1 MPSFLSIADQCRRQ
15 ADWCERLGSP
25 LYSHLLS
32 RCADD
37 YEAGGDIRNLL
48 QSHEKDDEASVL
60 PLRFMRAVHQL
71 VLEGQLADL
80 AKFYP
85 SVGGIVE
92 LNGAW
97 VTFKRAVKE
106 HNESLGRLIEKPLQ
120 TNEVGRSGS
129 LLGGFGLI
137 AEQTRLPL
145 RLLEVGAS
153 AGLNLRW
160 DQYRYKWLGGTWGDA
175 ASPVRL
181 ENVFIDGAPFLPSTI
196 KVVERAGCDLFP
208 VDINS
213 NSGILTLLSST
224 WADQLDRI
232 RRLEAAIEIGRAIPC
247 LIEKANG
254 ADWIEA
260 RLKNTLSGAVTV
272 VFHSAVWQY
281 LSESEQQRVIAAI
294 EEAGKRASQRAP
306 MAWLSM
312 EAVNKRF
319 EIRLRIYPGFQEQI
333 IATSSAHA
341 PSVRWLLKSPIT
353 EETE

>member
-1 MPSFLSIADQCRRQ
+1 MPPFLSIADQCRRQ

-25 LYSHLLS
+25 LYGHLLS

-37 YEAGGDIRNLL
+37 YEAGGDIRDLL

-60 PLRFMRAVHQL
+60 PLRLMRAVHQRI
-71 VLEGQLADL
+71 LEGQLADL

-97 VTFKRAVKE
+97 VTFRRAVKE
-106 HNESLGRLIEKPLQ
+106 HNQSLGTLIEKPLQ

-129 LLGGFGLI
+129 LLGGFGVI

-160 DQYRYKWLGGTWGDA
+160 DQYRYEWRGGTWGET

-181 ENVFIDGAPFLPSTI
+181 ENIFIDGAPFLPSTI
-196 KVVERAGCDLFP
+196 KVVERVGCDLCP
-208 VDINS
+208 IDINS
-213 NSGILTLLSST
+213 NAGILTLLSST

-247 LIEKANG
+247 VIEKANG

-260 RLKNTLSGAVTV
+260 RLRNTLSGAVTV
-272 VFHSAVWQY
+272 VFHSALWPY
-281 LSESEQQRVIAAI
+281 LSESEQRRISAAI

-306 MAWLSM
+306 VAWLRM
-312 EAVNKRF
+312 EAVDKRF

-341 PSVRWLLKSPIT
+341 PSVRWLLKSTIT
-353 EETE
+353 KEIE